1 MTVSRFC
8 RRPARTIAP
17 HATVFEA
24 ATLMRE
30 ENVGCLVVVDED
42 SRPVGIVTDRDIALH
57 VGVHPRGLD
66 QLPVADLMSPEPVTV
81 RADAS
86 LQQATALMRDSA
98 FRRLPVTGKD
108 GRIEG
113 VLAADDLVIG
123 LSHEL
128 QDLAE
133 GLRRQVWTGERASL
147 APVGSH
153 APMQGI

>member
-17 HATVFEA
+17 DATVFDA
-24 ATLMRE
+24 AVRMRE
-30 ENVGCLVVVDED
+30 DNVGCLVVVDED
-42 SRPVGIVTDRDIALH
+42 SRPVGMLTDRDIALH
-57 VGVHPRGLD
+57 VGLHPGKPE
-66 QLPVADLMSPEPVTV
+66 QVPVAEIMSPDPVTV
-81 RADAS
+81 REDAS

-113 VLAADDLVIG
+113 VLASDDLVIG

-133 GLRRQVWTGERASL
+133 GVRRQVWTGERGSL
-147 APVGSH
+147 APVGTH
-153 APMQGI
+153 APMHI